1 MLKEHSINR
10 KKNFIAAW
18 YINDDQ
24 NCDDL
29 INYFE
34 EHPDTFTG
42 KVGHMGIV
50 QPSQKDSTDL
60 FLVDF
65 KHPVIKKYLQNL
77 NKVLQ
82 EYKKLYMYCSEDQA
96 PWSLNRTKS
105 FNLQRYYPNQGY
117 HEWHSETFD
126 MATAS
131 RHLTYMTYLNDVSD
145 KGETAFYYQDTK
157 IKPEKGL
164 TVIWGTD
171 WTFTHRGIASPT
183 ETKYIATGHYHYD

>member
-1 MLKEHSINR
+1 MLKEHPINR

-18 YINDDQ
+18 YVDDDQ
-24 NCDDL
+24 NCNDL

-34 EHPDTFTG
+34 GHPDTFTG
-42 KVGHMGIV
+42 MIGSIGKVKPH
-50 QPSQKDSTDL
+50 QKDSTDL
-60 FLVDF
+60 FVRDF
-65 KHPVIKKYLQNL
+65 KHPVIKRYLKNL
-77 NKVLQ
+77 NKVVQ
-82 EYKKLYMYCSEDQA
+82 EYKKLYIYCDEDQA
-96 PWSLNRTKS
+96 PWSLKRTAS

-117 HEWHSETFD
+117 HAWHCETTD
-126 MATAS
+126 MPTAS
-131 RHLTYMTYLNDVSD
+131 RHLTYMTYLNDVND
-145 KGETAFYYQDTK
+145 KGETAFYYQDIK

>member
-60 FLVDF
+60 FVVDF
-65 KHPVIKKYLQNL
+65 KHPVIKKYLQ
-77 NKVLQ
+77 Q
-82 EYKKLYMYCSEDQA
+82 I
-96 PWSLNRTKS
+96 KS
-105 FNLQRYYPNQGY
+105 FKNIKN
-117 HEWHSETFD
+117 FICI
-126 MATAS
+126 
-131 RHLTYMTYLNDVSD
+131 VV
-145 KGETAFYYQDTK
+145 K
-157 IKPEKGL
+157 IKLLG
-164 TVIWGTD
+164 V
-171 WTFTHRGIASPT
+171 
-183 ETKYIATGHYHYD
+183 